1 MLKNMKVGSKLFM
14 GFGSLLVL
22 LVVIVIISLVSM
34 SAIDS
39 SMKDMRETTTSMK
52 LANTVSKELGGLF
65 RNIQGII
72 LNQEAQ
78 AKNSEKDKLT
88 AARGRY
94 GEAMGKLEK
103 MTSDETGKK
112 MIENLK
118 KSIADAREADN
129 KVIELSM
136 ANKNTEAVS
145 LYNKEV
151 SNKLIPPIFS
161 AIDDILKHEERKSDE
176 MEVIAQK
183 AYQRAR
189 LLLIIASIIAI
200 ALGIFV
206 AMLLTGNIKK
216 PLAQAVE
223 TMGQMAKG
231 NLSVAIETDRQDEIG
246 IMLNALQGMATNL
259 KKLISEIKMTTESLA
274 SGSAELSAS
283 SEEISRNMEEQSNRA
298 SQIATSAE
306 QMSQTVIDVAKNAS
320 IIADS
325 ARTASEKAKVG
336 EEAVK
341 KSIEE
346 STAISQTVNAS
357 ANVMKNLGE
366 KSAQIGEIILVINDI
381 ADQTNLLALN
391 AAIEAARAGEQGRGF
406 AVVADEVRK
415 LAERTAKA
423 TSEIGTMIRSVQ
435 DEVNEAIISMDTA
448 TKRVDTGVA
457 LSSKAGSTLREI
469 VSSVDTLQGMV
480 QQIASATEEMS
491 SVAEHISGDIQSIAS
506 GANEI
511 SSGSGQIAETSS
523 DIARQG
529 SNLQSSVSQF
539 QV

>member
-1 MLKNMKVGSKLFM
+1 MLKNMKVGSKLFL

-22 LVVIVIISLVSM
+22 LAVIVIISLISM

-52 LANTVSKELGGLF
+52 LANAVSKELGGLF

-72 LNQEAQ
+72 LNQDAQ
-78 AKNSEKDKLT
+78 AKNSEKEKLT
-88 AARGRY
+88 AARERY
-94 GEAMGKLEK
+94 GEAMGRLEK
-103 MTSDETGKK
+103 MTSDETGRRL
-112 MIENLK
+112 IENLK
-118 KSIADAREADN
+118 KSIADARDADN
-129 KVIELSM
+129 KVIELSL
-136 ANKNTEAVS
+136 ANKNAEAVS

-161 AIDDILKHEERKSDE
+161 AIDDILKHEETKSDE

-206 AMLLTGNIKK
+206 ALLLTGNIKK
-216 PLAQAVE
+216 PLSQAVE
-223 TMGQMAKG
+223 TMGRMSKG
-231 NLSVAIETDRQDEIG
+231 DLSVAIETDRQDEIG
-246 IMLNALQGMATNL
+246 IMLTALQGMANNL

-283 SEEISRNMEEQSNRA
+283 SEEISRNMSEQSGRA
-298 SQIATSAE
+298 SQIATAAE

-320 IIADS
+320 IIAES
-325 ARTASEKAKVG
+325 ASAASEKAKAG
-336 EEAVK
+336 EAAVN
-341 KSIEE
+341 KSIQE

-435 DEVNEAIISMDTA
+435 DEVNEAITSMDTA
-448 TKRVDTGVA
+448 TRRVDTGVA
-457 LSSKAGSTLREI
+457 LSSEAGSTLREI
-469 VSSVDTLQGMV
+469 VSSVDTLQSMV

-491 SVAEHISGDIQSIAS
+491 SVAEHISGDVQSIAS

-529 SNLQSSVSQF
+529 SNLQSAVSQF

>member
-78 AKNSEKDKLT
+78 AKNSEKEKLT

-112 MIENLK
+112 LIDNLK

-223 TMGQMAKG
+223 TMGQMSKG
-231 NLSVAIETDRQDEIG
+231 NLSLAIETDRQDEIG

-283 SEEISRNMEEQSNRA
+283 SEEISRNMEEQSSRA

-325 ARTASEKAKVG
+325 ARAASEKAKVG

-435 DEVNEAIISMDTA
+435 DEVNEAIISMGTA

>member
-1 MLKNMKVGSKLFM
+1 MLKNMKVGSKLFL
-14 GFGSLLVL
+14 GFGALLVL
-22 LVVIVIISLVSM
+22 LVVIVIIVLVSM

-39 SMKDMRETTTSMK
+39 SIKDIRESTMSMK
-52 LANTVSKELGGLF
+52 LANAVSKELGGLF
-65 RNIQGII
+65 RNIQAIM
-72 LNQEAQ
+72 LLQD
-78 AKNSEKDKLT
+78 AKEKNMEKERLT
-88 AARGRY
+88 SARARY

-103 MTSDETGKK
+103 IASDDTDRKL
-112 MIENLK
+112 IENLK

-136 ANKNTEAVS
+136 GNKNAEAVS
-145 LYNKEV
+145 LFNREV
-151 SNKLIPPIFS
+151 ANKLIPPIFS
-161 AIDDILKHEERKSDE
+161 AIDDILKRQETKSDE
-176 MEVIAQK
+176 MGIIAEK

-189 LLLIIASIIAI
+189 LLLIIASIISI

-206 AMLLTGNIKK
+206 ALRLTGDIKK

-223 TMGQMAKG
+223 TMGRMSKG
-231 NLSVAIETDRQDEIG
+231 DLSVAIETDRQDEIG
-246 IMLNALQGMATNL
+246 IMLTALHGMATNL
-259 KKLISEIKMTTESLA
+259 KKLIGEIKMTTESLA
-274 SGSAELSAS
+274 SGSTQLSAN
-283 SEEISRNMEEQSNRA
+283 SEEISRNMEEQSGRA

-306 QMSQTVIDVAKNAS
+306 QMSQTVLDVAKNAA
-320 IIADS
+320 IIAES
-325 ARTASEKAKVG
+325 ARNASEKAKAG
-336 EEAVK
+336 EAAVN
-341 KSIEE
+341 KSIAE

-357 ANVMKNLGE
+357 ASVMKNLGE

-423 TSEIGTMIRSVQ
+423 TSEIGAMIRSVQ
-435 DEVNEAIISMDTA
+435 DEVNEATTSMDNA

-457 LSSKAGSTLREI
+457 MSSEAGSTLREI
-469 VSSVDTLQGMV
+469 VSSVDTLQDMV

-491 SVAEHISGDIQSIAS
+491 SVAEHISGDVQSIAN

-511 SSGSGQIAETSS
+511 SSGSGQIAQTSS

-529 SNLQSSVSQF
+529 SNLQAAVSQF